1 MIKTH
6 TKFAKFSRP
15 TGEAANELTA
25 LKLTP
30 QSPNVAEVRVKSNAI
45 HSENIATKPLA
56 RMVNLDSITR
66 HKNMVADLA
75 ADGKFASSRHIGH
88 QHTGDQT

>member
-6 TKFAKFSRP
+6 TKFAKLLRP
-15 TGEAANELTA
+15 TGKAANELTTI
-25 LKLTP
+25 KPTP
-30 QSPNVAEVRVKSNAI
+30 WSPNVAEVRVKSNAI

-56 RMVNLDSITR
+56 RLVNLDSITR
-66 HKNMVADLA
+66 HKNMVADVA
-75 ADGKFASSRHIGH
+75 ADGKFAGSRHIGH